1 MHSLLLKKQGVQFLV
16 NTFRFWRFH
25 PGPNNATLSHV
36 LGVIMDCQVWVGLV
50 VGKDSKVDR
59 IVVYIVLSFGQ
70 LDPAN
75 SVLEVSMTGKDKV
88 QN

>member
-1 MHSLLLKKQGVQFLV
+1 M
-16 NTFRFWRFH
+16 
-25 PGPNNATLSHV
+25 
-36 LGVIMDCQVWVGLV
+36 GLV